1 MKRLHKEKWSKAL
14 INRSNETAFALEE
27 IRLLR
32 HARDEGNG
40 RIFEQ
45 MAEHSKWNN
54 KYFLIRRSQIQG
66 RGAFAIR
73 KIRKGTRIVEYIGER
88 ISAKEELRRYNDWGQ
103 NRHHTFL
110 FAVNKNTTID
120 ATRFGN
126 EAKYFNHSCDP
137 NCEAIDE
144 NGHIFIYAKRTI
156 YPGEELNYDYGFE
169 VTEPLTP
176 KIMKFYHC
184 KCGTSVCRR
193 TILKPKYW
201 RPGVPLKLASRSSNS
216 HPH

>member
-1 MKRLHKEKWSKAL
+1 MKRLHKEKWSKSV
-14 INRSNETAFALEE
+14 INRSNETAFAQKEIPLPWKVRAEE
-27 IRLLR
+27 
-32 HARDEGNG
+32 NG
-40 RIFEQ
+40 RISLA
-45 MAEHSKWNN
+45 MAEHSKWKN

-66 RGAFAIR
+66 RGAFATR

-110 FAVNKNTTID
+110 FAVDKNTTID

-144 NGHIFIYAKRTI
+144 NGRIFIYATRTI
-156 YPGEELNYDYGFE
+156 FPGEELNYDYGFE
-169 VTEPLTP
+169 LTEPLTP
-176 KIMKFYHC
+176 RMMKFYHC
-184 KCGTSVCRR
+184 KCGTKVCRR
-193 TILKPKYW
+193 TILKPKNW
-201 RPGVPLKLASRSSNS
+201 RPGVPLKLASRANGA